1 MLKTFDNINFSA
13 ECFKTVLSKGLGYG
27 IVAGSLMGLFL
38 KLFYNMYKL
47 KNKINYY
54 FNFSKAS

>member
-1 MLKTFDNINFSA
+1 MLKTFDNIIISA

-38 KLFYNMYKL
+38 TLFFNIYKL
-47 KNKINYY
+47 KKYNQL
-54 FNFSKAS
+54 